1 MRNMKNIPMA
11 MHLKRD
17 IEYQS
22 INGLN
27 QMIKN
32 VFRSQITK
40 IMKRDV
46 VTLNPRALNAV
57 AIED

>member
-1 MRNMKNIPMA
+1 MV

-46 VTLNPRALNAV
+46 VTLNSRALNAV